1 MRGNISRTTML
12 DRIRNLF
19 GGAPRQITNE
29 RLIPDPA
36 RVVAGFEFRISSTDH
51 RPEFVELAKELE
63 AALRRALE
71 RRGVKAN
78 KAGLAIDSPQFEHLY
93 KALKEVN
100 ETGLFGRE
108 TGYAAISGKFVFALV
123 PESLGW
129 EWFEIRPHSH
139 SSIDFTSWACRAD
152 RMPTGLTWVD
162 NNFLTE
168 RSRRVIEEAGLSGL
182 EFTWVRDLGRYQAEQ
197 WYHAMA
203 TKPLG
208 RGLDH
213 PFLDATKFNQPDYV
227 KRWASPEEWRFGK
240 WSLKKSEFS
249 STARF
254 GVAALDGLVGL
265 CSSDA
270 LEVKGF
276 RQMLREFIPATDFAY
291 VWSYALPN
299 LCCNARAREVLL
311 KNKLLT
317 AEDFSPIWIWDEAP
331 KGAAI
336 LDCEGQKCV
345 RPYPMAAEIWKG
357 IEEKVRIDHENFL
370 AHTKSPCVT
379 TAAEV
384 LARFQATHSIG
395 LTGVPPRL
403 ATEPPLPQL
412 PKLWE
417 EVLCSTSGYW
427 MLNTWASEQKTTGW
441 EVVSPSDLAE
451 FQKTTEESAQH
462 FIPDFPKDQTH
473 FAHDGCGDWLSFDL
487 SSLTQE
493 GDCRVR
499 LWSHSYLCV
508 MQEWPSIV
516 QLLEESLELAEKEE
530 G

>member
-1 MRGNISRTTML
+1 ML

-19 GGAPRQITNE
+19 GGTPRQVTNE

-63 AALRRALE
+63 AALRRELE

-78 KAGLAIDSPQFEHLY
+78 KAGLAIDSPRFEHLY

-123 PESLGW
+123 PESPGW
-129 EWFEIRPHSH
+129 EWFEIRPHTR
-139 SSIDFTSWACRAD
+139 SSIDFNSWACRAD

-162 NNFLTE
+162 NNFMTE
-168 RSRRVIEEAGLSGL
+168 RSRRVIDEAGLSGL

-240 WSLKKSEFS
+240 WWLKKSEFS

-265 CSSDA
+265 CNSDA

-291 VWSYALPN
+291 VWSYALPS
-299 LCCNARAREVLL
+299 LCCNGRAREVLL
-311 KNKLLT
+311 KNKLLA

-331 KGAAI
+331 KGAVI
-336 LDCEGQKCV
+336 LDRKEQKCV
-345 RPYPMAAEIWKG
+345 RPYPMAAEIWKE
-357 IEEKVRIDHENFL
+357 IEEKVRTDLTNFL
-370 AHTKSPCVT
+370 AHPKTPCVT
-379 TAAEV
+379 TATEA
-384 LARFQATHSIG
+384 LAQLRAAHSTSVKPP
-395 LTGVPPRL
+395 LKGVPD
-403 ATEPPLPQL
+403 LPKL

-417 EVLCSTSGYW
+417 DVLRSADDFW
-427 MLNTWASEQKTTGW
+427 MLTTWASERKTTGW
-441 EVVSPSDLAE
+441 EVVLPSDLAG
-451 FQKTTEESAQH
+451 FQKMTEESAQH
-462 FIPDFPKDQTH
+462 FIPDFPNNQVH
-473 FAHDGCGDWLSFDL
+473 FAHDGCGNWLSFDL
-487 SSLTQE
+487 NKLTPE
-493 GDCRVR
+493 GDCRVTEWR
-499 LWSHSYLCV
+499 HDTLCRER
-508 MQEWPSIV
+508 EWPSIV
-516 QLLEESLELAEKEE
+516 QLLEESLELEKQEE
-530 G
+530 ED